1 MKSYFLN
8 AQPIFVHNVAATN
21 HHDQIA
27 MSGKFSH
34 RHAVL
39 KQGLVDPSTFKSNS
53 LILCM
58 LFKTILIIFHSI
70 STSLQSS
77 MSTHYKPVRARLIK
91 IRTLSHLFYIL

>member
-8 AQPIFVHNVAATN
+8 AQPIFVHNVATN
-21 HHDQIA
+21 NQHDQIA
-27 MSGKFSH
+27 RSGKFCQ

-58 LFKTILIIFHSI
+58 LFKTILIIFHSK

-77 MSTHYKPVRARLIK
+77 MSTHYKHGRAHLIK
-91 IRTLSHLFYIL
+91 IRTL